1 MKKISLL
8 TALIYLFLPILS
20 HAQIDPSKWC
30 GVMDGLEQRKQNDVG
45 YAAFHQAA
53 TNVAAS
59 SAQSIPCDGTNSVV
73 IPVAFHFDASF
84 TCANPTCLL
93 TKVQEQI
100 DALNIAYA
108 DNSTVQQ
115 NIDLDA
121 ACPTGYP
128 LADVSTGTCI
138 EFKLAV
144 PPAGQGLDP
153 ACDPA
158 ITIGQFSGGTQT
170 DFDGAGAAWAG
181 YLNIFVVEEVQVSIF
196 GIPIPGII
204 GVADG
209 IPGMANGDGVTL
221 LADAFGGIG
230 EGCNSGNDIDIG
242 ATDGTNFFFTE
253 GGTTAHEIG
262 HYLGLYHIW
271 GDDDLFPGAECT
283 GDDSAMP
290 QVGPFAVNDTPL
302 QGTASATNAPCP
314 TIAGATCASL
324 PATCDGSN
332 DYFHNYMDYSNDICM
347 SMFTDDQ
354 SMVMNYWANELFG
367 GSTIGTFD
375 SAPDVLTTLCEMQP
389 CGLPVVCPVATG
401 VDMPI
406 GACSTDG
413 TQTVCV
419 TFDMDPTGLVDLS
432 INGVAAVID
441 PVAMTAC
448 VDVTLPT
455 NQTCDVIPLDF
466 VLSATCTEDGSNI
479 LDAAGG
485 DINGSIGTIDV
496 FPEPLSVVTSGD
508 GMCTTLMAEL
518 LSADGTQC
526 AVRTMACD
534 GDGSS
539 LVYNFNVDVNFA
551 PPAECALMGLTGSI
565 ACDGCVA
572 DCPVATGIDTPA
584 DACSTDGVQTVCVTF
599 DIDPTG
605 LVDLSIN
612 GDPQVPL
619 IDPVAMTACVDVTLP
634 TNQTCDVIPLD
645 FVLSATCTADDSNIL
660 DTDGVAINGSIG
672 TIDVFPEPLS
682 VVTSGDGMCNT
693 LMAELLSADGTQ
705 CAIRTMGCD
714 ADGSSLVYN
723 FNVDVNFAPPANCA
737 LMGLTGSIACDGCTP
752 NCTAVAGTLTT
763 NDNLTVCALD
773 GNADVITVATTG
785 EAGVNSGW
793 LITDSAGNILS
804 GATGTGSAGVVNL
817 GGTTFAP
824 DLEGAPPGACS
835 IWLITWDGT
844 LSGADMGDSA
854 NGIMSDVCFQLSNP
868 ITVNRVEVAA
878 GTIATTSATTV
889 CALDGNADIINT
901 TLSGQSGTNFGWLI
915 TDGATGDILSMGVMA
930 PGSTTFS
937 PDLEGAPVGTCQI
950 WAISWEG
957 NLSGAN
963 QGDNAAG
970 ISSDVCF
977 ELSNP
982 IDVVREDCSMPMATI
997 SDPCSCTAGID
1008 LDGDGVNDL
1017 AQETITITDPN
1028 GAGQGWALTSG
1039 GGLLDPDGMGG
1050 TVPTVATVMDNGDG
1064 TYTLVAYVPADSAT
1078 TYTATFANAAG
1089 ATLTQS
1095 GGPCTSC
1102 EFIDEVPT
1110 LGEWGLIILA
1120 LLMSIVAII
1129 GIRAREIQEAKV

>member
-1 MKKISLL
+1 MKKITLLL
-8 TALIYLFLPILS
+8 TLIYVLSPILFY
-20 HAQIDPSKWC
+20 AQTEPAHRC
-30 GVMDGLEQRKQNDVG
+30 ATMAGLEDRTQTDAA
-45 YAAFHQAA
+45 YAAFRQASM
-53 TNVAAS
+53 NVPS
-59 SAQSIPCDGTNSVV
+59 SNAQAIPCDGTNSVV
-73 IPVAFHFDASF
+73 IPVAFHFDNSF
-84 TCANPTCLL
+84 SCVDPTCLL

-100 DALNIAYA
+100 DALNVAFG
-108 DNSTVQQ
+108 DNSAVQQ
-115 NIDLDA
+115 NIDLAA

-158 ITIGQFSGGTQT
+158 ITIGQFGGGINTGLG
-170 DFDGAGAAWAG
+170 GAPAWTG
-181 YLNIFVVEEVQVSIF
+181 YLNIFVVEAVAVYGF
-196 GIPIPGII
+196 PFPGII

-209 IPGMANGDGVTL
+209 IPGMASGDGVTI
-221 LADAFGGIG
+221 LADAFGGVG
-230 EGCNSGNDIDIG
+230 PGCNSGNDLDIG
-242 ATDGTNFFFTE
+242 ATDGANFFFTE

-271 GDDDLFPGAECT
+271 GDDQPIFGGTPPFCT
-283 GDDSAMP
+283 GDDSTMP
-290 QVGPFAVNDTPL
+290 QVGPFMVNDTPL
-302 QGTASATNAPCP
+302 QSEATPTNAPCP

-354 SMVMNYWANELFG
+354 SMVMNYWANQLFG
-367 GSTIGTFD
+367 GSTIPTFD
-375 SAPDVLTTLCEMQP
+375 SAPAVLTTLCEMQP
-389 CGLPVVCPVATG
+389 CNVQVVCPVATG
-401 VDMPI
+401 IDTPAD
-406 GACSTDG
+406 ACSTDG

-419 TFDMDPTGLVDLS
+419 TFDIDPTGLVDLS
-432 INGVAAVID
+432 INGGTAVID

-448 VDVTLPT
+448 VDVALPV
-455 NQTCDVIPLDF
+455 NQTCNVVPLDI
-466 VLSATCTEDGSNI
+466 VLSATCTDDGSNV
-479 LDAAGG
+479 LDAAGA
-485 DINGSIGTIDV
+485 DINGLIGTIDI

-518 LSADGTQC
+518 LAVDGTQC
-526 AVRTMACD
+526 GVRTMACD
-534 GDGSS
+534 ADGSS
-539 LVYNFNVDVNFA
+539 LVYNFNADVTFA
-551 PPAECALMGLTGSI
+551 PPANCALMGLTGSI
-565 ACDGCVA
+565 ACAGCVA
-572 DCPVATGIDTPA
+572 CPVATSIDTPV
-584 DACSTDGVQTVCVTF
+584 DACSTDGTQTICLTF
-599 DIDPTG
+599 NTDPTG

-619 IDPVAMTACVDVTLP
+619 IDPVALTACIDVTLP
-634 TNQTCDVIPLD
+634 VNQTCDVVPLD
-645 FVLSATCTADDSNIL
+645 FVLSATCTDDDSNIL
-660 DTDGVAINGSIG
+660 DADGVAINGSIG
-672 TIDVFPEPLS
+672 AIDVFPEPLA

-705 CAIRTMGCD
+705 CAMRTMACD

-723 FNVDVNFAPPANCA
+723 FNADVTFAPPAECA
-737 LMGLTGSIACDGCTP
+737 LMGLTGSIACDNCVP

-773 GNADVITVATTG
+773 GNADVINVSTTG
-785 EAGVNSGW
+785 EAGMNFGW
-793 LITDSAGNILS
+793 LITDSGGTILS
-804 GATGTGSAGVVNL
+804 GTAETGSAGVVNI
-817 GGTTFAP
+817 GGTTFSP

-835 IWLITWDGT
+835 IWLISWDGT
-844 LSGADMGDSA
+844 LSGADMGDNA
-854 NGIMSDVCFQLSNP
+854 NGIMSDICFQLSNP
-868 ITVNRVEVAA
+868 ITVNRVEVTA

-889 CALDGNADIINT
+889 CALDGNADIIDV

-963 QGDNAAG
+963 QGDNAGG

-997 SDPCSCTAGID
+997 TDPCSCTAGID
-1008 LDGDGVNDL
+1008 LDGDGVSDL

-1028 GAGQGWALTSG
+1028 GAGQGWALTSA
-1039 GGLLDPDGMGG
+1039 GGLVDPDGMGG
-1050 TVPTVATVMDNGDG
+1050 TVPSTATVTDNGDG

-1078 TYTATFANAAG
+1078 TYTAGFTNAVG

-1120 LLMSIVAII
+1120 LLMTIVAIV
-1129 GIRAREIQEAKV
+1129 GIRAREIQEAKA